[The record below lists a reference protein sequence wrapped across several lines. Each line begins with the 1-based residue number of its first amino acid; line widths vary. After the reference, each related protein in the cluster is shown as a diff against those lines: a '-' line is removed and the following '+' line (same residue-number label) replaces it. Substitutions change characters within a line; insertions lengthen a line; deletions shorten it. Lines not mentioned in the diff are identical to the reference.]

1 MAGSFERILVSALYG
16 TSRTYVEKSYRQFL
30 LYHTS
35 PISFEFDRKTERVKA
50 ATRDNIVS
58 KLRKLIPGILETTL
72 LLNII
77 LANSHSP
84 FPKKDLDSV
93 LDLFYWGNLLNNL
106 VLAYLAE
113 VYLEFG
119 TRAAAIV
126 ISLLSGLET
135 IEVNDKPLSR
145 STSVSDF
152 WGRRWNRLV
161 GALLR
166 VSFKTT
172 YV

>member
-1 MAGSFERILVSALYG
+1 
-16 TSRTYVEKSYRQFL
+16 
-30 LYHTS
+30 
-35 PISFEFDRKTERVKA
+35 
-50 ATRDNIVS
+50 
-58 KLRKLIPGILETTL
+58 
-72 LLNII
+72 
-77 LANSHSP
+77 
-84 FPKKDLDSV
+84 

-166 VSFKTT
+166 VSFTT
-172 YV
+172 TKLCLRYGAQNTDFLWSCPCY